1 MKPKSINKWLICLIV
16 LFFVQLACQYNV
28 PPTLPRIQQ
37 PIFDFFHGFINFG
50 KSLGLLPGFHPAP
63 MILEVTHPD
72 SNMMSPTITGRINSG
87 VSNLSILRLYTLKLM
102 GCDKGYVKNNLVS
115 EYDVKDILIGPDKFE
130 WVIENA
136 PIDEGAIFGVTLV
149 GLSYDKSAVIE
160 TGMSNIWMNQTQKI
174 ELYVDPVETI
184 TRSGVISVS
193 GKADIENLCLTL
205 SRNGLSEN
213 ETAVT
218 SHGNWLF
225 ENVNI
230 TPGRNEFIIAAKQN
244 YLGDVSNKTI
254 VIDGFEIKM
263 DWPFGKI
270 ENGVYKPA
278 YQQGRLTS
286 WYGWNHY
293 HVRKGYGLHNGIDI
307 APHGMTD
314 LQVRAV
320 ADGVIYLKK
329 YLTCEGNSVGI
340 DHGGWGTFYIHL
352 RSINPNV
359 KTGVEVKAG
368 DPLGIIGNTGSCS
381 DGVHLHFA
389 AFTWK
394 NGALNKSNC
403 QNIFCGEPYQYINI
417 NPFSESVP
425 INTNNEPYDLKTC
438 TPNFDVWRF
447 NWRKEGVQIDSA
459 YFELRI
465 PPMHPS
471 KDKDPCQK

>member
-28 PPTLPRIQQ
+28 PPTLPRQAEAWMEH
-37 PIFDFFHGFINFG
+37 FFPGFAMDI
-50 KSLGLLPGFHPAP
+50 LCFHPAP

-307 APHGMTD
+307 APHGMTRIMFSPVPVLGMG
-314 LQVRAV
+314 LQPGKQILPVTHFPPLFYHPGINLERF
-320 ADGVIYLKK
+320 ITKK
-329 YLTCEGNSVGI
+329 RIVVSSE
-340 DHGGWGTFYIHL
+340 
-352 RSINPNV
+352 
-359 KTGVEVKAG
+359 
-368 DPLGIIGNTGSCS
+368 
-381 DGVHLHFA
+381 
-389 AFTWK
+389 
-394 NGALNKSNC
+394 
-403 QNIFCGEPYQYINI
+403 YINI
-417 NPFSESVP
+417 RNQPLIRKVRVHHQRFGRFEFFLVEMVGIFKSQHILDIGLIPQKPGYNP
-425 INTNNEPYDLKTC
+425 
-438 TPNFDVWRF
+438 
-447 NWRKEGVQIDSA
+447 GVI
-459 YFELRI
+459 L
-465 PPMHPS
+465 
-471 KDKDPCQK
+471 